1 MMGMH
6 QLSPEQVSATLQVIL
21 VEERQKTQQLLDDLL
36 DKRQTQLQKKLED
49 ALMRF
54 SGNTSS
60 CSYPSEASYDI
71 THSSCPVDAC
81 SKQLVGKATQRH
93 AESPYSQT
101 VTQLQ
106 TRNAVGVTASLR
118 ELQVEIMQNKSR
130 HHLVNF
136 IGAIVSSAHFS
147 HQRFWE
153 LIITN
158 HLPVWMSSWA
168 RRIVYNSNFNC
179 FIGLAILANAIISAI
194 STEMHMHEALSVWQ
208 SLPDGEI
215 FDGSS
220 YDAHA
225 WVDVANIIFAT
236 LFFIELLCR
245 VIADE
250 FMFVFGDRAKWNLFD
265 SCLVL
270 VAWVDIL
277 VRHLGSSATHN
288 ADNYGFIRVVWS
300 LRVARSLR
308 IVRVLYLF
316 KELRVVFL
324 SLAGSVIHLFWA
336 VLCLCVIIFVFMI
349 IFMQG
354 LADFVMS
361 QKGGS
366 PLVEKNVIPNFR
378 SFGRTF
384 CSLLMAITGGED
396 WGVYLR
402 VLEEVSV
409 GYSVLFVL
417 YMMLMVFGVLNVI
430 TGIFCENAMAQA
442 RADFEVARGEEMR
455 RSDKTAKMLARL
467 FRELDAEMTGMIS
480 YDQWVK
486 FVAQAEVRACF
497 KMLHIDISRS
507 ADVFRLLDLDGS
519 NYLDIDEFVSGC
531 LHIQGGA
538 SSVDVEML
546 VRTTKTMLRKF
557 KGYSQKVEEAFCQE
571 HRTLTRMM
579 QEFLDAFN
587 NNIAPRMHP
596 DLARL

>member
-1 MMGMH
+1 MIGMY
-6 QLSPEQVSATLQVIL
+6 QLSSEQVSAKLQVIL
-21 VEERQKTQQLLDDLL
+21 AEENQKTQQLLDDLL
-36 DKRQTQLQKKLED
+36 DSRRTQLQNKLED
-49 ALMRF
+49 AFMSV
-54 SGNTSS
+54 SGNTGPHYGS
-60 CSYPSEASYDI
+60 PEASYDM
-71 THSSCPVDAC
+71 THSYSPGEVSSKTLVD
-81 SKQLVGKATQRH
+81 KAINKET
-93 AESPYSQT
+93 ESPHSQT

-106 TRNAVGVTASLR
+106 TNNAGDVTASLQ

-136 IGAIVSSAHFS
+136 VGATISSVHFS
-147 HQRFWE
+147 HRRFWE
-153 LIITN
+153 LVITT
-158 HLPVWMSSWA
+158 HLPVWMSRCA
-168 RRIVYNSNFNC
+168 RRIVYNSNFNGL
-179 FIGLAILANAIISAI
+179 IGLAILANAMISAF
-194 STEMHMHEALSVWQ
+194 STEMFMHEALSIWQ
-208 SLPDGEI
+208 SLPHGEI

-236 LFFIELLCR
+236 LFLMEMLCR
-245 VIADE
+245 MIADE

-265 SCLVL
+265 SSLVL
-270 VAWVDIL
+270 VAWVDI
-277 VRHLGSSATHN
+277 VVGHLSSSATRN
-288 ADNYGFIRVVWS
+288 SDNYSFIRIVWS

-308 IVRVLYLF
+308 IMRVLYLF

-336 VLCLCVIIFVFMI
+336 VLCLCIIIFVFMI
-349 IFMQG
+349 VFMQG
-354 LADFVMS
+354 LADFVMT
-361 QKGGS
+361 QEGGS
-366 PLVEKNVIPNFR
+366 PLVEKNIIPNFR

-497 KMLHIDISRS
+497 KLLHIDISRS
-507 ADVFRLLDLDGS
+507 ADVFRLLDLDGKQ
-519 NYLDIDEFVSGC
+519 LPGHGGVCGGLPAHSGWGKLC
-531 LHIQGGA
+531 G
-538 SSVDVEML
+538 
-546 VRTTKTMLRKF
+546 R
-557 KGYSQKVEEAFCQE
+557 
-571 HRTLTRMM
+571 
-579 QEFLDAFN
+579 
-587 NNIAPRMHP
+587 
-596 DLARL
+596 